1 MSYTNIKDKQSDKG
15 RFRHNPKQLTSFDN
29 NAEYNYVS
37 IMSGLYIIESLYGDT
52 PDEDDYLDH
61 AYNCMRHIG
70 NVHIDLYGFT
80 GTTDDNG
87 ELCLPVE
94 ALGIEYVT
102 NGSADWTTISV
113 VSEISQLHPPGNF
126 VAYKFVGDRVITDWF
141 NQNISV
147 AYWNAKT
154 DEEGYLMITE
164 QEAEACAYWWKW
176 VDTRRKM
183 HRGNQLARSL
193 IKDVTFDKNK
203 SINQARV
210 PERFSQNFLDQLADI
225 YVSKDRKIYNR
236 SFKPVTTA

>member
-1 MSYTNIKDKQSDKG
+1 
-15 RFRHNPKQLTSFDN
+15 
-29 NAEYNYVS
+29 
-37 IMSGLYIIESLYGDT
+37 
-52 PDEDDYLDH
+52 
-61 AYNCMRHIG
+61 MRHIG

-183 HRGNQLARSL
+183 YRGNQLAGSIL
-193 IKDVTFDKNK
+193 QQVTFDKNK
-203 SINQARV
+203 AINQARV